1 VAVKAPFILGSGT
14 HDLDD
19 EVFGAEF
26 HMALVHEAA
35 RADLNARRRG
45 TQSAKTRG
53 EVNMTGAKAF
63 RQKGTGRARA
73 GALSTPQRYG
83 GGVAFAPK
91 PRHYLSKVNRKARR
105 AALRSALSVHAERST
120 IHVVDA
126 GAFDAPSTKQ
136 AAELLEAHRGGSVL
150 VALGDDEFTTAK
162 SFRNLARVA
171 VRHVDDVGVADL
183 VGAATLVVSQ
193 AALDSLTARA
203 KKDALQGPDAPGRRQ
218 NAGRTPRGGNR

>member
-1 VAVKAPFILGSGT
+1 MAVKAPFILGSGT

-35 RADLNARRRG
+35 RADLNSRRRG

-91 PRHYLSKVNRKARR
+91 PRHYISKVNRKARR
-105 AALRSALSVHAERST
+105 AALRSALSVHADRGSLGMA
-120 IHVVDA
+120 DP
-126 GAFDAPSTKQ
+126 GALDAPSTKQ
-136 AAELLEAHRGGSVL
+136 AAE
-150 VALGDDEFTTAK
+150 ALGKLEGEGRVLLVCGGEGEDTVIK
-162 SFRNLARVA
+162 SFRNLAGLQCKPA
-171 VRHVDDVGVADL
+171 TDVGVAD
-183 VGAATLVVSQ
+183 VIGAARLVLTPN
-193 AALDSLTARA
+193 AADYLTSIARKERA
-203 KKDALQGPDAPGRRQ
+203 TETEAAS
-218 NAGRTPRGGNR
+218 

>member
-1 VAVKAPFILGSGT
+1 MAKVSAPFILGTGK
-14 HDLDD
+14 HDLD
-19 EVFGAEF
+19 ESVFGQEF

-91 PRHYLSKVNRKARR
+91 PRHYVSKVNRKARR
-105 AALRSALSVHAERST
+105 AALRSALSVHAGRGSLGMA
-120 IHVVDA
+120 DP
-126 GAFDAPSTKQ
+126 GALDAPSTKQ
-136 AAELLEAHRGGSVL
+136 AAEALAKLEGEGRVLLVCGGEGEDTVI
-150 VALGDDEFTTAK
+150 K
-162 SFRNLARVA
+162 SFRNLSGLECKPAT
-171 VRHVDDVGVADL
+171 DVGVAD
-183 VGAATLVVSQ
+183 VIGAARLVLTPN
-193 AALDSLTARA
+193 AADYLTRIASKERA
-203 KKDALQGPDAPGRRQ
+203 TEEAS
-218 NAGRTPRGGNR
+218 T